1 MDYKHYQQVRN
12 AAWKILLDLKI
23 KTLPVNP
30 AAILSKLGI
39 SVGSY
44 IENQNLIKHYHLE
57 QVVKNSSGLTL
68 HTQEKLIVLFNSTES
83 KERIRFTLAHEL
95 GHIVCG
101 HVSKGS
107 VTLRNK
113 EPGNND
119 NKIEREANM
128 FAARLLAPA
137 CVLYECGLFDTDSIS
152 RVCGISLQS
161 ASFRL
166 QRLRLLENRNQKFL
180 ETKGHGCFYQ
190 SSLEIKLREQFG
202 EFISR
207 LKNEDQRF

>member
-1 MDYKHYQQVRN
+1 MNYKHYQKVRN
-12 AAWKILLDLKI
+12 AAWQILLDLKI
-23 KTLPVNP
+23 ESLPVNP
-30 AAILSKLGI
+30 AAIFLQLGI
-39 SVGSY
+39 PIGSY

-57 QVVKNSSGLTL
+57 QVTKNSSGLTL
-68 HTQEKLIVLFNSTES
+68 HTESKLIVLFNSTES

-101 HVSKGS
+101 HVYKGS

-128 FAARLLAPA
+128 FAARLLAPS
-137 CVLYECGLFDTDSIS
+137 CVLHECHLFDTESIS
-152 RVCGISLQS
+152 RVCGISIQS
-161 ASFRL
+161 AAFRL
-166 QRLRLLENRNQKFL
+166 QRLKLLEDRNQTFL

-190 SSLEIKLREQFG
+190 SFLEIELRKQFDQ
-202 EFISR
+202 FINHLR
-207 LKNEDQRF
+207 NGDL